1 MSGLD
6 HFGQHH
12 MLVHQVTLLAQPI
25 HTLQVNILD
34 VGKYDILKNRRKF
47 FYKSE
52 ALYIYIYI
60 YILLLYIIHSET
72 IYLVEEDNS
81 I

>member
-12 MLVHQVTLLAQPI
+12 MLVRQVTLLAQPI

-52 ALYIYIYI
+52 ALYTGIYIVI
-60 YILLLYIIHSET
+60 IYIIHSET